1 MNIDMSD
8 KLNENTLEA
17 RIDGILKQIFPTFK
31 DVNVQHQKSFNIH
44 FGHHNVLVDL
54 NDPSKYASRAIF
66 DVLLTIDDK
75 NIILLEL
82 KREGLALT
90 TNDKEQGLS
99 YARLVHPMPP
109 ITLIS
114 NGNENKF
121 FNTYTKE
128 SLDCQEIDIL
138 FLEKITESSFKLALN
153 DYKEAVNTLL
163 NNDNT
168 VFSKIIN
175 QITESKFE
183 MLSGQIDDF
192 NIPICP
198 EFQIERELLLDVEKL
213 FANSNS
219 LVGIVGYSFSGKTSL
234 LYQFFKKINS
244 DNNFLLYLDC
254 YDHNYSIL
262 QQLANHFSKNT
273 KVLITKDKIREW
285 LINSLSNNTTAKF
298 YLLLDN
304 FNNEVP
310 EEIKNEIIELIDI
323 FSGINQHTLYTID
336 EFNFKKIAFVENR
349 RYKTIIGSQS
359 KILKIEKFTDNEYY
373 SSVNRMFDVFKVAID
388 HGGHFTQ
395 EYRHPRVQRHLVSV
409 FHRDLQ
415 DGEYTKII
423 AVPDLKL
430 LELFANN
437 KHYTKSVHRLYK
449 KLCVCFFSEYEQRKN
464 DPDLNIVSTGNGAVR
479 INTFKKFYTNDLN
492 ELIKSSSVTIRELR
506 NGLTVII
513 PKLPELIAY
522 YSIAFIAKFISKEK
536 STDYKEICEKLI
548 NLVLPL
554 PYSDIVATGVIMNL
568 GYTGEIDL
576 FSGLIQELIKI
587 PPHKE
592 TIKKGTKVLMY
603 IEGKGH
609 VEIDFEDDI
618 NEGGFTA
625 DFLPFAILSQIA
637 GYPLRLE
644 NTQEYSEY
652 AFHLYLLETIGS
664 DKNFIP
670 RTDLTFFENPF
681 KSYEWEEI
689 GVIVCGEE
697 GIIEPIVQSIQKCF
711 LDIPLEI
718 ERLYEKAIADNNFP
732 LVWRIYLALRPL
744 SEYSDLNIAQKSN
757 DFLEKFET
765 YFESFMS
772 DFMTK
777 DIEDEEEKNRIKN
790 ILKKK

>member
-1 MNIDMSD
+1 MSD

-128 SLDCQEIDIL
+128 PLDCQEIDIS
-138 FLEKITESSFKLALN
+138 FIEKITESSFKLALN

-192 NIPICP
+192 NKPICP

-234 LYQFFKKINS
+234 LYQFFKKNNS
-244 DNNFLLYLDC
+244 ENNFLLYLDC

-262 QQLANHFSKNT
+262 QQLANHFSRNT

-285 LINSLSNNTTAKF
+285 LINSLSNNTSAKF

-373 SSVNRMFDVFKVAID
+373 SSVNSMFDVFKVAID

-522 YSIAFIAKFISKEK
+522 YSISFIAKFISKEK

-548 NLVLPL
+548 NWVMPL

-568 GYTGEIDL
+568 GYAGEIDL

-592 TIKKGTKVLMY
+592 TIKKGTTVLMY

-664 DKNFIP
+664 NKNFIP

-711 LDIPLEI
+711 LDIPIEI

-777 DIEDEEEKNRIKN
+777 DIENEEEKNRIKN